1 MYITYEYFIN
11 LYYVCLLYLLF
22 IMFQITY
29 IMMTNIETLVN
40 VEYNINKPYN
50 KGMGYPDIKV
60 FAPFAYEN
68 MGNTIRYPDKIDDQ
82 TKRQDALN
90 SLYGNNEE
98 SFDERQVE
106 YERNDKLYS
115 DQKIYQDIMFFNSA
129 SNTLRNSIIMI
140 KCVKYNIAYFH
151 NGEEN
156 V

>member
-1 MYITYEYFIN
+1 MNSSYKFI
-11 LYYVCLLYLLF
+11 LCLFIVLIIYYVSDYVHDK
-22 IMFQITY
+22 
-29 IMMTNIETLVN
+29 MTNIETLVN

-129 SNTLRNSIIMI
+129 SNTLRNF
-140 KCVKYNIAYFH
+140 NH
-151 NGEEN
+151 NDKMR
-156 V
+156 